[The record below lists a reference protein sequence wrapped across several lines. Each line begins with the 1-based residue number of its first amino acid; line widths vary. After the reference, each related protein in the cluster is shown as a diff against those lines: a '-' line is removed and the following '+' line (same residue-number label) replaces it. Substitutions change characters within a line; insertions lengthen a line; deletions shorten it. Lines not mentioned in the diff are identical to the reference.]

1 MAVYA
6 TTEELNAVMHEL
18 WTAIANDPE
27 MGPKLLQSKMI
38 AQFHYREPEG
48 RVTVDCSDGNQMKIY
63 TGDCAVKP
71 IVEMFMKS
79 DVAHEFW
86 LGKIG
91 VPVAILTGKIVSKGP
106 VNQALALLPVIKPAF
121 DLYPAIYDKHS
132 SKKVAAK

>member
-6 TTEELNAVMHEL
+6 STEQVNAVMYEL
-18 WTAIANDPE
+18 WTAIANDPN

-48 RVTVDCSDGNQMKIY
+48 KVTIDCSNGTELKIY
-63 TGDCAVKP
+63 TGECDVKP

-91 VPVAILTGKIVSKGP
+91 IPVAIMTGKIVSKGP

-121 DLYPAIYDKHS
+121 DLYPAIYSRHS
-132 SKKVAAK
+132 AQQVAAK

>member
-18 WTAIANDPE
+18 WTAVANDPA

-48 RVTVDCSDGNQMKIY
+48 RVTVDCSDGTQMKIY
-63 TGDCAVKP
+63 LGDCAVKP

-121 DLYPAIYDKHS
+121 DLYPEIYNKHC
-132 SKKVAAK
+132 SKQVAAK